1 MSQPE
6 HHALNVCGINCHRK
20 KPQDSRPYPEFD
32 DSSEPLYTMYC
43 KMTEGDNE
51 KAKFLQGYYDVMI
64 IFVRTPLIL
73 LAANIKPISQMG
85 LYLAVIAAI
94 LAVTIQD
101 LKPDTQER
109 TAFYLEK
116 LYELQFPGDSNG
128 SLPSTPARPPPFS
141 APTYAIWSNSLSFMS
156 LIFGLC
162 TAILAISIR
171 HWMTKCLLFTRS
183 LNNSPHYR
191 ARMQDVIV
199 NEYQDL
205 NSNSL
210 HVWVVIV
217 MAHLSAF
224 LLWAGV
230 AIYLFHYSKTVFIVS
245 FSTAVFCLFW
255 YLSIVY
261 GLGMVRSKARL
272 SPGDVRI
279 LDRLFNAVV
288 EDSDLVQFFEN
299 MLAFCKSKV
308 VDHPLQKITEL
319 GSERLQTAMQKLLE
333 HTWSSNL
340 TVSEKLRRL
349 VVCVNFA
356 DTILFPS
363 VTSSIFEHIS
373 TQDQHDALSYVEMWH
388 LLRPKGRITGQK
400 IGSCAQSIV
409 AGIISKVQADDSDW
423 VALATDQLGPS
434 LPHYLEHGNDSVL
447 LANLIHITRQILE
460 SSRDDPGWDMA
471 DALSFNIFPTL
482 SNFDI
487 RNTLPELQQDFL
499 ALWNEMEQTQNDK
512 LVAQV
517 RDRLRNFH
525 DALPLGSRAEDRHDP
540 PTHMDVDPLA
550 NRDTRSITS
559 IRSSS
564 NLTPVSMSPIPSSSR
579 MLLQRA
585 SGPITPE
592 PAEELSPGGLTS
604 T

>member
-6 HHALNVCGINCHRK
+6 HHALNVCGITCHRK
-20 KPQDSRPYPEFD
+20 AQDSRPYPVFD
-32 DSSEPLYTMYC
+32 DSSELLFSMYC
-43 KMTEGDNE
+43 KMTEKDNK
-51 KAKFLQGYYDVMI
+51 KAEFLQAYYDVII

-85 LYLAVIAAI
+85 LYLTVIAAI

-101 LKPDTQER
+101 LRPDTQEKS
-109 TAFYLEK
+109 AFYLEK
-116 LYELQFPGDSNG
+116 LYELQFLGDSNG

-141 APTYAIWSNSLSFMS
+141 APTYAIWTNSLLFMS
-156 LIFGLC
+156 LIFRLC
-162 TAILAISIR
+162 AAIIAISESQ
-171 HWMTKCLLFTRS
+171 K
-183 LNNSPHYR
+183 NSPHDR
-191 ARMQDVIV
+191 ARMQDVFF
-199 NEYQDL
+199 NDYQDL
-205 NSNSL
+205 NSL
-210 HVWVVIV
+210 PAWAVKV
-217 MAHLSAF
+217 MAHISAF
-224 LLWAGV
+224 LLWAGIV
-230 AIYLFHYSKTVFIVS
+230 IYLFHYSKTVFIVS
-245 FSTAVFCLFW
+245 FSTATFCLFW
-255 YLSIVY
+255 YLRIECW
-261 GLGMVRSKARL
+261 LGMVYSKGRSSA
-272 SPGDVRI
+272 GDVRV

-308 VDHPLQKITEL
+308 VDDPLQKITEL
-319 GSERLQTAMQKLLE
+319 GSERFQTAVQKLLE
-333 HTWSSNL
+333 HTWSSKKL
-340 TVSEKLRRL
+340 SVSEKLRRL

-356 DTILFPS
+356 DTIRFPS
-363 VTSSIFEHIS
+363 VTSSIFEHIF
-373 TQDQHDALSYVEMWH
+373 TQDQHDALSYVEIGH
-388 LLRPKGRITGQK
+388 LLRPKGQK

-409 AGIISKVQADDSDW
+409 AGIISKVQSDDSRW

-434 LPHYLEHGNDSVL
+434 LPRYLEHGNDSVL

-460 SSRDDPGWDMA
+460 SSRDGGPGRDMA
-471 DALSFNIFPTL
+471 DAMSLIIFPTL

-512 LVAQV
+512 VVAQV
-517 RDRLRNFH
+517 RDRLCNFH
-525 DALPLGSRAEDRHDP
+525 DVLTFPLGSRAEDRHDP
-540 PTHMDVDPLA
+540 PRHMDVEPLA

-559 IRSSS
+559 IRSS